1 MTPRIAD
8 TGRSR
13 VVRLAAAVSLLA
25 VPAALLVLV
34 FGGGLVRGCLAPNGC
49 GDPVSVPGPIP
60 VIGTN
65 EGALATLGILVLAW
79 LGATVTLVRDLARQD
94 RRRLARLVVVVVAAT
109 MVMTVIGFASGLVN
123 GHRLREGAE
132 SAGWFALGTAF
143 VVWWLGL
150 ILAAWTVRRHPTSPG
165 P

>member
-1 MTPRIAD
+1 M
-8 TGRSR
+8 
-13 VVRLAAAVSLLA
+13 RLAAAVSLLA

-34 FGGGLVRGCLAPNGC
+34 FGGELVRGCLALNGC
-49 GDPVSVPGPIP
+49 GDPVAIPGPIP

-65 EGALATLGILVLAW
+65 EGALAILGILVLAW
-79 LGATVTLVRDLARQD
+79 LGATATLVRDLARQD

-109 MVMTVIGFASGLVN
+109 VVMTGIGLANGLVS
-123 GHRLREGAE
+123 GHRLRAGAE
-132 SAGWFALGTAF
+132 SAAWFALGTAF
-143 VVWWLGL
+143 VVGWLGL